1 MELTA
6 MPLAGA
12 SITLQ
17 MVGAESPVAV
27 GVVEQILVLELGEA
41 AREVVVVREPAPI
54 DVVEVLLPGAAP
66 SPGPG
71 PAPVQY
77 EHRAEL
83 VDADMAYRGEA
94 ALGSADSAP
103 AWRISRIDT
112 RTGEPVVTWASGGQ
126 AFDKAWGAR
135 HTYEYKELL

>member
-1 MELTA
+1 MELT
-6 MPLAGA
+6 PIQLAGA

-17 MVGAESPVAV
+17 VVGAEVPTAV
-27 GVVEQILVLELGEA
+27 GVVEQILVLELGES

-71 PAPVQY
+71 PAPAQY
-77 EHRAEL
+77 ERRAEL
-83 VDADMAYRGEA
+83 VDADLAYRGEA
-94 ALGSADSAP
+94 ALGSAETAP

-112 RTGEPVVTWASGGQ
+112 GTGEPVVTWAGGAQ
-126 AFDKAWGAR
+126 AFDKAWDAR